1 MPAVTTRETSP
12 PAWVS
17 IRSRLRS
24 RRMVC
29 PHLVAVPGHMGCP
42 HLVAVPGHMG
52 CPDLVPVPVGDH
64 DQLADIGL
72 AHEGALGFVEL
83 GEAEGAVQ
91 QGPDP
96 TVLDVA
102 GQSAEGG
109 ASSLRGAVQLQVL
122 NILHDQTKYTHRHD

>member
-42 HLVAVPGHMG
+42 H
-52 CPDLVPVPVGDH
+52 LVPVPVGDH